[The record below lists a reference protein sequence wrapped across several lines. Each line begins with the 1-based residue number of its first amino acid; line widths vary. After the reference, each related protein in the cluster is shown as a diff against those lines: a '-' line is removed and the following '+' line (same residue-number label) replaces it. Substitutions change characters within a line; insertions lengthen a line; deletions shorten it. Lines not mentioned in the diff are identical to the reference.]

1 MKLSLGKEGSPNTI
15 EVPGGRQTTLDK
27 FRETVRAFEAGD
39 EVNLHFSLGYAE
51 LPARRGLVRIAY
63 LGMFGLA
70 GYRFVF
76 SEAGAFT
83 RRALTNGDLETLRL
97 LSLQISNVEVT
108 NVESPM
114 VITPI
119 GSVAHLILFRTDTSQ
134 PRHHGVILPSSELA
148 EAEILTTL
156 QRVATMLDGKECKIL
171 VAKSGVDL

>member
-1 MKLSLGKEGSPNTI
+1 MVRVQDWSEADGSSLKGTVTAGDVELPMKLSLGKEGSPNTI

-119 GSVAHLILFRTDTSQ
+119 GSVAHLILFGQIHRSRGTMELFSL
-134 PRHHGVILPSSELA
+134 HPS
-148 EAEILTTL
+148 
-156 QRVATMLDGKECKIL
+156 
-171 VAKSGVDL
+171 